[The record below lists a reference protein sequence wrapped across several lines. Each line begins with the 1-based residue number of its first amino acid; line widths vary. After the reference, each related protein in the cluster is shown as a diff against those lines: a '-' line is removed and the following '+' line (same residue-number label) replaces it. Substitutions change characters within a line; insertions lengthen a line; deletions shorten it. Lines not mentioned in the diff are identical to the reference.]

1 MPKKDEK
8 KINKGASG
16 DSLSL
21 LEQSPTE
28 LIQGHLGQYLSNE
41 DLWNLS
47 QASKAMF
54 FSCQPLLEKQAA
66 KILLSHVVK
75 GEEAAALEMID
86 ANPRLLLILSKATD
100 YSGRSYQGLT
110 PFQAALSSHDVALWK
125 KIEPYFDKLS
135 DGEAEKVRQF
145 RQLFPEGLPQQ
156 ESYDFTELVQVIS
169 NSSDADIM
177 AALRKENNDTLICQA
192 LKGFRTAFTDLA
204 IKEMFFNPSH
214 LIDALKVYDAQFDPW
229 SWNQRDLFWRQVIGY
244 TQRFLP
250 VCYAQAFCQG
260 LYYILEEKKPLARS
274 LKFQYD
280 SGSYFPLLDSS
291 GLGFDF
297 AVVSAP
303 WPDVARIGGP
313 FLLLRACG
321 VGWMTLVDKLCRANT
336 AELLGL
342 EHRMRHDGQSITD
355 NDSLTSRSWCT
366 IS

>member
-1 MPKKDEK
+1 MPKKDEEK
-8 KINKGASG
+8 MNEGASG
-16 DSLSL
+16 ASLSL
-21 LEQSPTE
+21 LEQLPTE
-28 LIQGHLGQYLSNE
+28 LIQGPLAQYLSKE

-47 QASKAMF
+47 QASKVMF

-75 GEEAAALEMID
+75 GEEAEALEMID

-125 KIEPYFDKLS
+125 KIESYFDKLP

-177 AALRKENNDTLICQA
+177 AALRKENNDTPICQA
-192 LKGFRTAFTDLA
+192 LNGFRTAFTDLA

-214 LIDALKVYDAQFDPW
+214 LIDALKVYDAQFDRW

-250 VCYAQAFCQG
+250 ACYAQAFCQG
-260 LYYILEEKKPLARS
+260 LYYILEEKEPLSRL
-274 LKFQYD
+274 LKFRV
-280 SGSYFPLLDSS
+280 GGASYYPLTDSS
-291 GLGFDF
+291 GLGFDAA
-297 AVVSAP
+297 AVCAGP
-303 WPDVARIGGP
+303 WRGGLAASVGP
-313 FLLLRACG
+313 MRMVGRLINYVEQIQQNYLDLSTACG
-321 VGWMTLVDKLCRANT
+321 MMDNPSRAT
-336 AELLGL
+336 
-342 EHRMRHDGQSITD
+342 TV
-355 NDSLTSRSWCT
+355 
-366 IS
+366 

>member
-1 MPKKDEK
+1 MPKKDEQK
-8 KINKGASG
+8 MNEGASG

-21 LEQSPTE
+21 LEQLPTA
-28 LIQGHLGQYLSNE
+28 LIQGPLAQYLSKK
-41 DLWNLS
+41 DLSNLS
-47 QASKAMF
+47 QASKVMF

-75 GEEAAALEMID
+75 GEEAEALKMID
-86 ANPRLLLILSKATD
+86 KNPRLLLILSKATD

-125 KIEPYFDKLS
+125 KIESYFDKLP

-177 AALRKENNDTLICQA
+177 AALRKEKNDTPICQA
-192 LKGFRTAFTDLA
+192 LNGFRTAFTDLA

-214 LIDALKVYDAQFDPW
+214 LIDALKVYDAQFERW
-229 SWNQRDLFWRQVIGY
+229 SSWNQRNLFWRQVIGY

-250 VCYAQAFCQG
+250 ACYAQAFCQG
-260 LYYILEEKKPLARS
+260 LYYILEVKKPLSRS
-274 LKFQYD
+274 LKFKYD
-280 SGSYFPLLDSS
+280 DASYYPLTDSS

-297 AVVSAP
+297 AVAGAWGGFEGPVLRGEAPRALINYVEQIQQNYLDLSA
-303 WPDVARIGGP
+303 
-313 FLLLRACG
+313 ACG
-321 VGWMTLVDKLCRANT
+321 MMDNPSRAT
-336 AELLGL
+336 
-342 EHRMRHDGQSITD
+342 TV
-355 NDSLTSRSWCT
+355 
-366 IS
+366 

>member
-1 MPKKDEK
+1 MPKKGEEK
-8 KINKGASG
+8 MNEGASG

-21 LEQSPTE
+21 LEQLPTE
-28 LIQGHLGQYLSNE
+28 LIQGPLAQYLSKK
-41 DLWNLS
+41 DLSNLS
-47 QASKAMF
+47 QASKVMF
-54 FSCQPLLEKQAA
+54 FSCQPLLA
-66 KILLSHVVK
+66 KILLFHVVK
-75 GEEAAALEMID
+75 GEEAEALEMID
-86 ANPRLLLILSKATD
+86 ANPRLLLIPSKATD

-125 KIEPYFDKLS
+125 KIESYFDKLP

-156 ESYDFTELVQVIS
+156 KSYDFTKLVQVIS

-177 AALRKENNDTLICQA
+177 AALRKENNDTPICQA
-192 LKGFRTAFTDLA
+192 LNGFRTAFTDLA
-204 IKEMFFNPSH
+204 KKEMFFNPSH
-214 LIDALKVYDAQFDPW
+214 LIDALKVYDAQFDRW

-250 VCYAQAFCQG
+250 ACYAQAFCQG
-260 LYYILEEKKPLARS
+260 LYYILEEKKPLSRS

-280 SGSYFPLLDSS
+280 GSSYYPLSDSS
-291 GLGFDF
+291 GLGFDLGW
-297 AVVSAP
+297 AGGLRGA
-303 WPDVARIGGP
+303 WLDARGYPRGAGAH
-313 FLLLRACG
+313 L
-321 VGWMTLVDKLCRANT
+321 DKLCRANT

-342 EHRMRHDGQSITD
+342 ERRMRHDGQPITG